1 MQTGTDPAPGGGTLE
16 AVLDVSERPVF
27 HSQVADYLLLNYL

>member
-1 MQTGTDPAPGGGTLE
+1 MQTGTDPASGGGTLE
-16 AVLDVSERPVF
+16 AVWISRKPVF